1 MSIACCHK
9 RIRLFLK
16 CKSHEE
22 EASIPNLKKLTSL
35 NEAQLCPV
43 EMNVSSVTDLK
54 HGLRSLIA
62 TYSMEAVYTSLTQV
76 MKEDYEFLQKFYA
89 ASSLEESTAPAP
101 APTVAATPLLKKKVA
116 KKSIPVAA
124 VSSSPVA
131 SPAALQEEEAPRIRA
146 DTKVRVVK
154 KPTDPQDLP
163 SAPVTASQPS
173 VQPEAQPFVHAES
186 GLRNPQEQKKWQK
199 EQEDKKMRDL
209 RATGVNPASLLT
221 EANLRKWVEDEK
233 KTFAFIAREYVGLS
247 DGVVAAEAKKYG
259 LQSDTSK
266 RRAMIAANKART

>member
-1 MSIACCHK
+1 MST
-9 RIRLFLK
+9 
-16 CKSHEE
+16 
-22 EASIPNLKKLTSL
+22 TSL
-35 NEAQLCPV
+35 
-43 EMNVSSVTDLK
+43 TDLK
-54 HGLRSLIA
+54 HSLRSLIA
-62 TYSMEAVYTSLTQV
+62 SSSMEAVYTSLTQV
-76 MKEDYEFLQKFYA
+76 MKEDYEFLQKFYSSSSLVSSSGAAPAVSATTLVKKTVAKKLA
-89 ASSLEESTAPAP
+89 ASSLVSSSGAAPAP
-101 APTVAATPLLKKKVA
+101 
-116 KKSIPVAA
+116 S
-124 VSSSPVA
+124 A
-131 SPAALQEEEAPRIRA
+131 SAALQEEQEAPRIRA

-163 SAPVTASQPS
+163 SAAVTVAQPS
-173 VQPEAQPFVHAES
+173 VQPEAPTFVHAES

-221 EANLRKWVEDEK
+221 EANLRKWVEEEK

>member
-1 MSIACCHK
+1 
-9 RIRLFLK
+9 
-16 CKSHEE
+16 
-22 EASIPNLKKLTSL
+22 
-35 NEAQLCPV
+35 
-43 EMNVSSVTDLK
+43 
-54 HGLRSLIA
+54 
-62 TYSMEAVYTSLTQV
+62 MEAVYTSLTQI
-76 MKEDYEFLQKFYA
+76 MKEDYEFLQKFY
-89 ASSLEESTAPAP
+89 SSNLATSSGDVAP
-101 APTVAATPLLKKKVA
+101 APTVAAPTTVVKKKVA
-116 KKSIPVAA
+116 KKSTQVAA
-124 VSSSPVA
+124 AAVLPSSLVA

-163 SAPVTASQPS
+163 AAPAPVTVAQPS
-173 VQPEAQPFVHAES
+173 VQPEAQAFVHAES

-266 RRAMIAANKART
+266 RRAMIAANKARN

>member
-1 MSIACCHK
+1 
-9 RIRLFLK
+9 
-16 CKSHEE
+16 
-22 EASIPNLKKLTSL
+22 
-35 NEAQLCPV
+35 
-43 EMNVSSVTDLK
+43 MNATSVTDLK

-62 TYSMEAVYTSLTQV
+62 TYSMEAVYTSLTQI

-89 ASSLEESTAPAP
+89 ASSGDVAQ
-101 APTVAATPLLKKKVA
+101 APTVAAPTTVLKKKVA
-116 KKSIPVAA
+116 KKSTPVAT
-124 VSSSPVA
+124 VPVA
-131 SPAALQEEEAPRIRA
+131 SVHSAPSAPALQEDQEAPRIRA

-163 SAPVTASQPS
+163 AAASNLVAQPS
-173 VQPEAQPFVHAES
+173 VQPEAQPFVHSES

-199 EQEDKKMRDL
+199 EQEDKKMQDL
-209 RATGVNPASLLT
+209 RASGVNPASLLT

-266 RRAMIAANKART
+266 RRAMIAANKARA

>member
-1 MSIACCHK
+1 MS
-9 RIRLFLK
+9 
-16 CKSHEE
+16 
-22 EASIPNLKKLTSL
+22 TT
-35 NEAQLCPV
+35 
-43 EMNVSSVTDLK
+43 SVTDLK

-76 MKEDYEFLQKFYA
+76 MKEDYEFLQKFYSSSL
-89 ASSLEESTAPAP
+89 ASSSGAAA
-101 APTVAATPLLKKKVA
+101 APTVGVPSSGAVAVAALAPTTVLKKKVA
-116 KKSIPVAA
+116 KKSAPVAA
-124 VSSSPVA
+124 AAVA
-131 SPAALQEEEAPRIRA
+131 AAPAALQEEEAPRIRA

-163 SAPVTASQPS
+163 SASLAQPA
-173 VQPEAQPFVHAES
+173 QPEAQTFVHAES

-221 EANLRKWVEDEK
+221 EANLRKWVEEEK

-266 RRAMIAANKART
+266 RRAMIAANKARA

>member
-1 MSIACCHK
+1 MSA
-9 RIRLFLK
+9 
-16 CKSHEE
+16 
-22 EASIPNLKKLTSL
+22 T
-35 NEAQLCPV
+35 
-43 EMNVSSVTDLK
+43 SVTDLK

-62 TYSMEAVYTSLTQV
+62 SSSVEAVYTSLTQL

-89 ASSLEESTAPAP
+89 AVPSSLATSPSSLAASPAV
-101 APTVAATPLLKKKVA
+101 APTTVLKKKVA
-116 KKSIPVAA
+116 KKSAPVAA
-124 VSSSPVA
+124 
-131 SPAALQEEEAPRIRA
+131 AAAPSAQLDQEEAQEAPRIRA

-163 SAPVTASQPS
+163 PAPAPV
-173 VQPEAQPFVHAES
+173 VQPAQQEAQPFVHAES

-247 DGVVAAEAKKYG
+247 DGVIAAEAKKYG

>member
-1 MSIACCHK
+1 
-9 RIRLFLK
+9 
-16 CKSHEE
+16 
-22 EASIPNLKKLTSL
+22 
-35 NEAQLCPV
+35 
-43 EMNVSSVTDLK
+43 
-54 HGLRSLIA
+54 
-62 TYSMEAVYTSLTQV
+62 MEAVYTSLTQV
-76 MKEDYEFLQKFYA
+76 MKEDYEFLQKFYS
-89 ASSLEESTAPAP
+89 SSLAPSSGAAPAP
-101 APTVAATPLLKKKVA
+101 APTTVLKKKVA
-116 KKSIPVAA
+116 KKSTPVAA
-124 VSSSPVA
+124 AP
-131 SPAALQEEEAPRIRA
+131 ALQEDQEAPRIRA

-163 SAPVTASQPS
+163 SAPVTIAQN
-173 VQPEAQPFVHAES
+173 VQPDAQVFVHAES
-186 GLRNPQEQKKWQK
+186 GLRNPQDQKKWQK

-221 EANLRKWVEDEK
+221 EANLRKWVEEEK

>member
-1 MSIACCHK
+1 MSA
-9 RIRLFLK
+9 
-16 CKSHEE
+16 
-22 EASIPNLKKLTSL
+22 TS
-35 NEAQLCPV
+35 
-43 EMNVSSVTDLK
+43 VSDLK

-62 TYSMEAVYTSLTQV
+62 TYSMEAVYTSLTQM
-76 MKEDYEFLQKFYA
+76 MKEDYEFLQKFY
-89 ASSLEESTAPAP
+89 TAPAAAAA
-101 APTVAATPLLKKKVA
+101 APTAAATTLVKKTVA
-116 KKSIPVAA
+116 KKSTPVAA
-124 VSSSPVA
+124 VAVPSSLA
-131 SPAALQEEEAPRIRA
+131 SAAVPSAQQDEQEAPRIRA

-163 SAPVTASQPS
+163 TAAATV
-173 VQPEAQPFVHAES
+173 VQPAQQEAQPFVHAES

-199 EQEDKKMRDL
+199 EQEDKKMQDL

-221 EANLRKWVEDEK
+221 EANLRKWVEEEK

-266 RRAMIAANKART
+266 RRAMIAANKARS

>member
-1 MSIACCHK
+1 
-9 RIRLFLK
+9 
-16 CKSHEE
+16 
-22 EASIPNLKKLTSL
+22 
-35 NEAQLCPV
+35 
-43 EMNVSSVTDLK
+43 MNTTSVTDLK

-62 TYSMEAVYTSLTQV
+62 TYSMEAVYTSLTQI
-76 MKEDYEFLQKFYA
+76 MKEDYEFLQKFY
-89 ASSLEESTAPAP
+89 SSNLATSSGAAPAVAA
-101 APTVAATPLLKKKVA
+101 APTTVLKKKVA
-116 KKSIPVAA
+116 KKSA
-124 VSSSPVA
+124 STPVA
-131 SPAALQEEEAPRIRA
+131 SPAGAEPVASATALQEEEEAPRIRA

-163 SAPVTASQPS
+163 AAPAPVTVAQPS
-173 VQPEAQPFVHAES
+173 VQPEAQAFVHAES

-221 EANLRKWVEDEK
+221 EANLRKWVEEEK

-266 RRAMIAANKART
+266 RRAMIAANKARN

>member
-1 MSIACCHK
+1 
-9 RIRLFLK
+9 
-16 CKSHEE
+16 
-22 EASIPNLKKLTSL
+22 
-35 NEAQLCPV
+35 
-43 EMNVSSVTDLK
+43 
-54 HGLRSLIA
+54 
-62 TYSMEAVYTSLTQV
+62 

-89 ASSLEESTAPAP
+89 ASSSGPMPTALAHTVDAS
-101 APTVAATPLLKKKVA
+101 APTTLLKKKVA
-116 KKSIPVAA
+116 KKLTPVAA
-124 VSSSPVA
+124 PASASASAAAPAVA
-131 SPAALQEEEAPRIRA
+131 FQQEEQEAPRIRA
-146 DTKVRVVK
+146 DTKVRIVK

-163 SAPVTASQPS
+163 SAPASAAAPAPVTV
-173 VQPEAQPFVHAES
+173 VQQEAQPFVHTES

>member
-1 MSIACCHK
+1 MST
-9 RIRLFLK
+9 
-16 CKSHEE
+16 
-22 EASIPNLKKLTSL
+22 TS
-35 NEAQLCPV
+35 
-43 EMNVSSVTDLK
+43 VSDLK
-54 HGLRSLIA
+54 HSLRSLIA
-62 TYSMEAVYTSLTQV
+62 SSSMEAVYTSLTQI
-76 MKEDYEFLQKFYA
+76 MKDDYEFLQKFYTAPAAPAAAVAAVAAVSAAPTAAATTLVKKTVAKKSTPVAAAPPAA
-89 ASSLEESTAPAP
+89 ASSLASATAPSA
-101 APTVAATPLLKKKVA
+101 
-116 KKSIPVAA
+116 
-124 VSSSPVA
+124 
-131 SPAALQEEEAPRIRA
+131 QQDEQEAPRIRA

-163 SAPVTASQPS
+163 TAAATV
-173 VQPEAQPFVHAES
+173 VQPAQQEAQPFVHAES

-199 EQEDKKMRDL
+199 EQEDKKMQDL

-266 RRAMIAANKART
+266 RRAMIAANKARG

>member
-1 MSIACCHK
+1 
-9 RIRLFLK
+9 
-16 CKSHEE
+16 
-22 EASIPNLKKLTSL
+22 
-35 NEAQLCPV
+35 
-43 EMNVSSVTDLK
+43 
-54 HGLRSLIA
+54 
-62 TYSMEAVYTSLTQV
+62 MEAVYTSLTQI
-76 MKEDYEFLQKFYA
+76 MKEDYEFLQKFY
-89 ASSLEESTAPAP
+89 SSNLATSSGDVAP
-101 APTVAATPLLKKKVA
+101 APTVAAPTTVVKKKVA
-116 KKSIPVAA
+116 KKSTPVAA
-124 VSSSPVA
+124 VAVA
-131 SPAALQEEEAPRIRA
+131 AAAAPALQEEEEAPRIRA

-163 SAPVTASQPS
+163 AAPAPVTVAQPS

-221 EANLRKWVEDEK
+221 EANLRKWVEEEK

>member
-1 MSIACCHK
+1 M
-9 RIRLFLK
+9 
-16 CKSHEE
+16 
-22 EASIPNLKKLTSL
+22 NTTS
-35 NEAQLCPV
+35 
-43 EMNVSSVTDLK
+43 VSDLK
-54 HGLRSLIA
+54 HSLRSLIA
-62 TYSMEAVYTSLTQV
+62 SSSMEAVYTSLTQI
-76 MKEDYEFLQKFYA
+76 MKEDYEFLQKFY
-89 ASSLEESTAPAP
+89 TAPATAAASP
-101 APTVAATPLLKKKVA
+101 APTTVLKKKVA
-116 KKSIPVAA
+116 KKSTPVAA
-124 VSSSPVA
+124 V
-131 SPAALQEEEAPRIRA
+131 AALPSAPLQEDQEAPRIRA

-163 SAPVTASQPS
+163 SAAVTL
-173 VQPEAQPFVHAES
+173 VEPEAQPFVHTES

-221 EANLRKWVEDEK
+221 EANLRKWVEEEK

-266 RRAMIAANKART
+266 RRAMIAANKARS

>member
-1 MSIACCHK
+1 
-9 RIRLFLK
+9 
-16 CKSHEE
+16 
-22 EASIPNLKKLTSL
+22 
-35 NEAQLCPV
+35 
-43 EMNVSSVTDLK
+43 
-54 HGLRSLIA
+54 
-62 TYSMEAVYTSLTQV
+62 MEAVYTSLTQV
-76 MKEDYEFLQKFYA
+76 MKEDYEFLQKFYSA
-89 ASSLEESTAPAP
+89 PPSLAPG
-101 APTVAATPLLKKKVA
+101 APTVAAPSSLEASAVPAPTTLVKKKMA
-116 KKSIPVAA
+116 KKSTPVA
-124 VSSSPVA
+124 SSPVA
-131 SPAALQEEEAPRIRA
+131 SPTSASAAPAVASQQEQQEAPRIRA

-163 SAPVTASQPS
+163 SAAATVAPPS
-173 VQPEAQPFVHAES
+173 GNLDVQPFVHADS

-221 EANLRKWVEDEK
+221 EANLRKWVEEEK

>member
-1 MSIACCHK
+1 
-9 RIRLFLK
+9 
-16 CKSHEE
+16 
-22 EASIPNLKKLTSL
+22 
-35 NEAQLCPV
+35 
-43 EMNVSSVTDLK
+43 MNVTSVTDLK

-89 ASSLEESTAPAP
+89 AAHSLATSSGAVAP
-101 APTVAATPLLKKKVA
+101 APTVAAPSSIVASPTTVLKKKVA
-116 KKSIPVAA
+116 KKSSTPLVPSSGAEPSVPSAVAA
-124 VSSSPVA
+124 VPSASAAAPV
-131 SPAALQEEEAPRIRA
+131 QEEEAPRIRA

-163 SAPVTASQPS
+163 AAPAAVTVAQPS

-221 EANLRKWVEDEK
+221 EANLRKWVEEEK

-266 RRAMIAANKART
+266 RRAMIAANKGRA

>member
-1 MSIACCHK
+1 MS
-9 RIRLFLK
+9 
-16 CKSHEE
+16 
-22 EASIPNLKKLTSL
+22 TT
-35 NEAQLCPV
+35 
-43 EMNVSSVTDLK
+43 SVTDLK

-62 TYSMEAVYTSLTQV
+62 SSSVEAVYTSLTQL
-76 MKEDYEFLQKFYA
+76 MKEDYEFLQKFYSASSSLA
-89 ASSLEESTAPAP
+89 ASPSSPATSP
-101 APTVAATPLLKKKVA
+101 AVAPTTLVKKTVS
-116 KKSIPVAA
+116 KK
-124 VSSSPVA
+124 SSPVA
-131 SPAALQEEEAPRIRA
+131 AAAVPSSLVSSSGAAPAVASSAPLDQEEEAPRIRA

-163 SAPVTASQPS
+163 TATVVQPAQPS
-173 VQPEAQPFVHAES
+173 EKPEAQTFVHAES
-186 GLRNPQEQKKWQK
+186 GLRNPQDQKKWQK

-221 EANLRKWVEDEK
+221 EANLRKWVEEEK

-266 RRAMIAANKART
+266 RRAMIAANKARI

>member
-1 MSIACCHK
+1 
-9 RIRLFLK
+9 
-16 CKSHEE
+16 
-22 EASIPNLKKLTSL
+22 
-35 NEAQLCPV
+35 
-43 EMNVSSVTDLK
+43 
-54 HGLRSLIA
+54 
-62 TYSMEAVYTSLTQV
+62 MEAVYTSLTQI
-76 MKEDYEFLQKFYA
+76 MKEDYEFLQKFY
-89 ASSLEESTAPAP
+89 TAPAAAASPAPP
-101 APTVAATPLLKKKVA
+101 APTTVLKKKVA
-116 KKSIPVAA
+116 KKSTPVAA
-124 VSSSPVA
+124 VAAVPSAPV
-131 SPAALQEEEAPRIRA
+131 QEDQEAPRIRA

-163 SAPVTASQPS
+163 SASASASLAQPA
-173 VQPEAQPFVHAES
+173 QQEAQPFVHAES

-221 EANLRKWVEDEK
+221 EANLRKWVEEEK
-233 KTFAFIAREYVGLS
+233 KTFAFIAREHVGLS

>member
-1 MSIACCHK
+1 M
-9 RIRLFLK
+9 
-16 CKSHEE
+16 
-22 EASIPNLKKLTSL
+22 NTTS
-35 NEAQLCPV
+35 
-43 EMNVSSVTDLK
+43 VSDLK
-54 HGLRSLIA
+54 YSLRSLI
-62 TYSMEAVYTSLTQV
+62 TSSSMEAVYTSLTQI
-76 MKEDYEFLQKFYA
+76 MKEDYEFLQKFY
-89 ASSLEESTAPAP
+89 TAPAAAASP
-101 APTVAATPLLKKKVA
+101 APPAHTTVLKKKVA
-116 KKSIPVAA
+116 KKSTPVAA
-124 VSSSPVA
+124 VAAVPSAPV
-131 SPAALQEEEAPRIRA
+131 QEDQEAPRIRA

-163 SAPVTASQPS
+163 TVAAQH
-173 VQPEAQPFVHAES
+173 VQQEAQPFVHAES

-221 EANLRKWVEDEK
+221 EANLRKWVEEEK

>member
-1 MSIACCHK
+1 MS
-9 RIRLFLK
+9 
-16 CKSHEE
+16 
-22 EASIPNLKKLTSL
+22 TT
-35 NEAQLCPV
+35 
-43 EMNVSSVTDLK
+43 SVTDLK

-62 TYSMEAVYTSLTQV
+62 SYSMEAVYTSLTQV
-76 MKEDYEFLQKFYA
+76 MKEDYEFLQKFYSSSSLA
-89 ASSLEESTAPAP
+89 ASSGAAVAVPSSLAA
-101 APTVAATPLLKKKVA
+101 ATVAATTVLKKKVA
-116 KKSIPVAA
+116 KKSTPVAA
-124 VSSSPVA
+124 PVASSPVA
-131 SPAALQEEEAPRIRA
+131 SPAAAALQEEEEAPRIRA

-163 SAPVTASQPS
+163 SATVVPPS
-173 VQPEAQPFVHAES
+173 GNLDVQPFVHADS

>member
-1 MSIACCHK
+1 
-9 RIRLFLK
+9 
-16 CKSHEE
+16 
-22 EASIPNLKKLTSL
+22 
-35 NEAQLCPV
+35 
-43 EMNVSSVTDLK
+43 
-54 HGLRSLIA
+54 
-62 TYSMEAVYTSLTQV
+62 MEAVYTSLTQI
-76 MKEDYEFLQKFYA
+76 MKEDYEFLQKFY
-89 ASSLEESTAPAP
+89 SSNLATSSGDVAP
-101 APTVAATPLLKKKVA
+101 APTVAAPTTVVKKKVA
-116 KKSIPVAA
+116 KKSTPVAA
-124 VSSSPVA
+124 VAVA
-131 SPAALQEEEAPRIRA
+131 AAAAPSLQEEEEAPRIRA

-163 SAPVTASQPS
+163 AAPAAAVTVAQPS
-173 VQPEAQPFVHAES
+173 VQTEAQPFVHAES

-221 EANLRKWVEDEK
+221 EANLRKWVEEEK

-266 RRAMIAANKART
+266 RRAMIAANKARN

>member
-1 MSIACCHK
+1 
-9 RIRLFLK
+9 
-16 CKSHEE
+16 
-22 EASIPNLKKLTSL
+22 
-35 NEAQLCPV
+35 
-43 EMNVSSVTDLK
+43 MNVTSVTDLK

-89 ASSLEESTAPAP
+89 AAPSLSASSGAVP
-101 APTVAATPLLKKKVA
+101 APTTVLKKKVA
-116 KKSIPVAA
+116 KKSSTPLVPSSGAEPSVPSAVAA
-124 VSSSPVA
+124 V
-131 SPAALQEEEAPRIRA
+131 ALQEEEEAPRIRA

-163 SAPVTASQPS
+163 SAAVTVAQPS

-199 EQEDKKMRDL
+199 EQEDKKMQDL
-209 RATGVNPASLLT
+209 RASGVNPASLLT

>member
-1 MSIACCHK
+1 MS
-9 RIRLFLK
+9 
-16 CKSHEE
+16 
-22 EASIPNLKKLTSL
+22 TT
-35 NEAQLCPV
+35 
-43 EMNVSSVTDLK
+43 SVTDLK

-62 TYSMEAVYTSLTQV
+62 NYSMEAVYTSLTQV
-76 MKEDYEFLQKFYA
+76 MKEDYEFLQKFYSSSSLA
-89 ASSLEESTAPAP
+89 ASSGAAVAVPSSLEASAAP
-101 APTVAATPLLKKKVA
+101 APTTVLKKKVA
-116 KKSIPVAA
+116 KKSTPVAA
-124 VSSSPVA
+124 PAASSPVA
-131 SPAALQEEEAPRIRA
+131 SPAAAPLQEEQEAPRIRA

-163 SAPVTASQPS
+163 SAPVTVAQPA
-173 VQPEAQPFVHAES
+173 QPEAQPFVHADS

-221 EANLRKWVEDEK
+221 EANLRKWVEEEK

>member
-1 MSIACCHK
+1 MSA
-9 RIRLFLK
+9 
-16 CKSHEE
+16 
-22 EASIPNLKKLTSL
+22 T
-35 NEAQLCPV
+35 
-43 EMNVSSVTDLK
+43 SVTDLK
-54 HGLRSLIA
+54 HSLRSLIA
-62 TYSMEAVYTSLTQV
+62 SSSMEAVYTSLTQV
-76 MKEDYEFLQKFYA
+76 MKEDYEFLQKFYSSSA
-89 ASSLEESTAPAP
+89 APSSLEASPSSLEASPAAAAAPA
-101 APTVAATPLLKKKVA
+101 VAATAVVKKKVA
-116 KKSIPVAA
+116 KKSAAVAA
-124 VSSSPVA
+124 
-131 SPAALQEEEAPRIRA
+131 AAAPSAQLDQEEEAPRIRA

-163 SAPVTASQPS
+163 TVATQPA
-173 VQPEAQPFVHAES
+173 QQEAQPFVHADS

-221 EANLRKWVEDEK
+221 EANLRKWVEEEK

-266 RRAMIAANKART
+266 RRAMIAASKART

>member
-1 MSIACCHK
+1 
-9 RIRLFLK
+9 
-16 CKSHEE
+16 
-22 EASIPNLKKLTSL
+22 
-35 NEAQLCPV
+35 
-43 EMNVSSVTDLK
+43 MNVTSVTDLK

-89 ASSLEESTAPAP
+89 AAPSLETSPATAVAPAV
-101 APTVAATPLLKKKVA
+101 APTTVLKKKVA
-116 KKSIPVAA
+116 KKSSTPLVPSSGAEPSVPSAVAA
-124 VSSSPVA
+124 V
-131 SPAALQEEEAPRIRA
+131 ALQEEQEAPRIRA

-163 SAPVTASQPS
+163 AAPAAVTVAQPS

-209 RATGVNPASLLT
+209 RSTGVNPASLLT
-221 EANLRKWVEDEK
+221 EANLRKWVEEEK

>member
-1 MSIACCHK
+1 M
-9 RIRLFLK
+9 
-16 CKSHEE
+16 
-22 EASIPNLKKLTSL
+22 SL
-35 NEAQLCPV
+35 NDGYLCPV
-43 EMNVSSVTDLK
+43 EMNVTSVTDLK

-89 ASSLEESTAPAP
+89 AAPSLETSPATAVAPAV
-101 APTVAATPLLKKKVA
+101 APTTVLKKKVA
-116 KKSIPVAA
+116 KKSSTPLVPSSGAEPSVPSAVAA
-124 VSSSPVA
+124 V
-131 SPAALQEEEAPRIRA
+131 ALQEEQEAPRIRA

-163 SAPVTASQPS
+163 AAPAAVTVAQPS

-209 RATGVNPASLLT
+209 RSTGVNPASLLT
-221 EANLRKWVEDEK
+221 EANLRKWVEEEK

-266 RRAMIAANKART
+266 RRAMIAANKARA

>member
-1 MSIACCHK
+1 
-9 RIRLFLK
+9 
-16 CKSHEE
+16 
-22 EASIPNLKKLTSL
+22 
-35 NEAQLCPV
+35 
-43 EMNVSSVTDLK
+43 
-54 HGLRSLIA
+54 
-62 TYSMEAVYTSLTQV
+62 MEAVYTSLTQV

-89 ASSLEESTAPAP
+89 TSSLAASAVPALAAAPAAAA
-101 APTVAATPLLKKKVA
+101 APTTVLKKKVA
-116 KKSIPVAA
+116 KKSTPVAT
-124 VSSSPVA
+124 VPVA
-131 SPAALQEEEAPRIRA
+131 SVHSAPSAPALQEDQEAPRIRA

-163 SAPVTASQPS
+163 AAASNLVAQPS

-266 RRAMIAANKART
+266 RRAMIAANKARA

>member
-1 MSIACCHK
+1 
-9 RIRLFLK
+9 
-16 CKSHEE
+16 
-22 EASIPNLKKLTSL
+22 
-35 NEAQLCPV
+35 
-43 EMNVSSVTDLK
+43 MNVTSVTDLK

-89 ASSLEESTAPAP
+89 AAPSLETSPATAVAPAV
-101 APTVAATPLLKKKVA
+101 APTTVLKKKVA
-116 KKSIPVAA
+116 KKSSTPLVPSSGAEPLVPSAVAA
-124 VSSSPVA
+124 VPS
-131 SPAALQEEEAPRIRA
+131 AALQEEEAPRIRA

-163 SAPVTASQPS
+163 SATVAPPS

-221 EANLRKWVEDEK
+221 EANLRKWVEEEK

-266 RRAMIAANKART
+266 RRAMIAANKGRA

>member
-1 MSIACCHK
+1 
-9 RIRLFLK
+9 
-16 CKSHEE
+16 
-22 EASIPNLKKLTSL
+22 
-35 NEAQLCPV
+35 
-43 EMNVSSVTDLK
+43 
-54 HGLRSLIA
+54 
-62 TYSMEAVYTSLTQV
+62 MEAVYTSLTQV
-76 MKEDYEFLQKFYA
+76 MKEDYEFLQKFYSS
-89 ASSLEESTAPAP
+89 SSLATSSAAAPVVAA
-101 APTVAATPLLKKKVA
+101 APTTVLKKKVA
-116 KKSIPVAA
+116 KKST
-124 VSSSPVA
+124 PVA
-131 SPAALQEEEAPRIRA
+131 SSPEASPAVAPAQQDEQEAPRIRA

-163 SAPVTASQPS
+163 AAPASASVTVSQPS

-221 EANLRKWVEDEK
+221 EANLRKWVEEEK
-233 KTFAFIAREYVGLS
+233 KTFAFIAREHVGLS

>member
-1 MSIACCHK
+1 M
-9 RIRLFLK
+9 
-16 CKSHEE
+16 
-22 EASIPNLKKLTSL
+22 NTTS
-35 NEAQLCPV
+35 
-43 EMNVSSVTDLK
+43 VSDLK
-54 HGLRSLIA
+54 HSLRSLIA
-62 TYSMEAVYTSLTQV
+62 SSSMEAVYTSLTQI
-76 MKEDYEFLQKFYA
+76 MKEDYEFLQKFYTVPATAA
-89 ASSLEESTAPAP
+89 ASP
-101 APTVAATPLLKKKVA
+101 APTTVLKKKVA
-116 KKSIPVAA
+116 KKSTPVAA
-124 VSSSPVA
+124 VAAVPSSLA
-131 SPAALQEEEAPRIRA
+131 SAALPSAPLQEDQEAPRIRA

-163 SAPVTASQPS
+163 SASASASASLAQPA
-173 VQPEAQPFVHAES
+173 QQEAQPFVHAES

>member
-1 MSIACCHK
+1 MPS
-9 RIRLFLK
+9 
-16 CKSHEE
+16 
-22 EASIPNLKKLTSL
+22 
-35 NEAQLCPV
+35 
-43 EMNVSSVTDLK
+43 VSDLK
-54 HGLRSLIA
+54 HSLRSLIA
-62 TYSMEAVYTSLTQV
+62 SSSMEAVYTSLTQV
-76 MKEDYEFLQKFYA
+76 MKEDYEFLQKFYSSSLA
-89 ASSLEESTAPAP
+89 ASSGAAPAPAP
-101 APTVAATPLLKKKVA
+101 APTTVLKKKVA
-116 KKSIPVAA
+116 KKSTPVAA
-124 VSSSPVA
+124 AP
-131 SPAALQEEEAPRIRA
+131 ALQEDQEAPRIRA

-163 SAPVTASQPS
+163 TTPAPAPVTIAQN
-173 VQPEAQPFVHAES
+173 VQPDAQAFVHAES
-186 GLRNPQEQKKWQK
+186 GLRNPQDQKKWQK

-221 EANLRKWVEDEK
+221 EANLRKWVEEEK

>member
-1 MSIACCHK
+1 MST
-9 RIRLFLK
+9 
-16 CKSHEE
+16 
-22 EASIPNLKKLTSL
+22 TS
-35 NEAQLCPV
+35 
-43 EMNVSSVTDLK
+43 VSDLK
-54 HGLRSLIA
+54 HSLRSLIA

-76 MKEDYEFLQKFYA
+76 MKEDYEFLQKFYSEA
-89 ASSLEESTAPAP
+89 ASAPAAAAVP
-101 APTVAATPLLKKKVA
+101 AAAPTVVKKKVA
-116 KKSIPVAA
+116 KKS
-124 VSSSPVA
+124 A
-131 SPAALQEEEAPRIRA
+131 SAPSAPSAPSATAEDEQEAPRIRA

-163 SAPVTASQPS
+163 TAAATV
-173 VQPEAQPFVHAES
+173 VQPAQQEAQPFVHAES

-199 EQEDKKMRDL
+199 EQEDKKMQDL

-266 RRAMIAANKART
+266 RRAMIAANKARG

>member
-1 MSIACCHK
+1 
-9 RIRLFLK
+9 
-16 CKSHEE
+16 
-22 EASIPNLKKLTSL
+22 
-35 NEAQLCPV
+35 
-43 EMNVSSVTDLK
+43 
-54 HGLRSLIA
+54 
-62 TYSMEAVYTSLTQV
+62 MEAVYTSLTQV
-76 MKEDYEFLQKFYA
+76 MKEDYEFLQKFYSSSSLA
-89 ASSLEESTAPAP
+89 ASSLATGAA
-101 APTVAATPLLKKKVA
+101 VAAAPSSLEASAVPSSLVASPTTVLKKKVA
-116 KKSIPVAA
+116 KKSTPVAA
-124 VSSSPVA
+124 SSPVA
-131 SPAALQEEEAPRIRA
+131 SPAVTAVASAALQEEQEAPRLRA

-163 SAPVTASQPS
+163 AAAATVAQPS
-173 VQPEAQPFVHAES
+173 EKPEAQPFVHADS

-221 EANLRKWVEDEK
+221 EANLRKWVEEEK

>member
-1 MSIACCHK
+1 M
-9 RIRLFLK
+9 
-16 CKSHEE
+16 
-22 EASIPNLKKLTSL
+22 NTTS
-35 NEAQLCPV
+35 
-43 EMNVSSVTDLK
+43 VSDLK
-54 HGLRSLIA
+54 HSLRSLIA
-62 TYSMEAVYTSLTQV
+62 SSSMEAVYTSLTQV
-76 MKEDYEFLQKFYA
+76 MKEDYEFLQKFYST
-89 ASSLEESTAPAP
+89 SSLATAPSSPASADVTP
-101 APTVAATPLLKKKVA
+101 APTTLVKKKVA
-116 KKSIPVAA
+116 KKSTPVAA
-124 VSSSPVA
+124 VA
-131 SPAALQEEEAPRIRA
+131 AAALQEEQEAPRIRA

-163 SAPVTASQPS
+163 AAASNLVAQPS

-199 EQEDKKMRDL
+199 EQEEKKMRDL

-266 RRAMIAANKART
+266 RRAMIAANKGRT

>member
-1 MSIACCHK
+1 
-9 RIRLFLK
+9 
-16 CKSHEE
+16 
-22 EASIPNLKKLTSL
+22 
-35 NEAQLCPV
+35 
-43 EMNVSSVTDLK
+43 MNTTSVTDLK

-89 ASSLEESTAPAP
+89 AAPSLATSPSSLEASSGAVPV
-101 APTVAATPLLKKKVA
+101 PTTVLKKKVA
-116 KKSIPVAA
+116 KKSTPVEAAAAAAAVPLVPSSAVAA
-124 VSSSPVA
+124 APSA
-131 SPAALQEEEAPRIRA
+131 SLQEEEAPRIRA

-163 SAPVTASQPS
+163 SAAVTVAQPS

-209 RATGVNPASLLT
+209 RASGVNPASLLT

-266 RRAMIAANKART
+266 RRAMIAANKGRA

>member
-1 MSIACCHK
+1 
-9 RIRLFLK
+9 
-16 CKSHEE
+16 
-22 EASIPNLKKLTSL
+22 
-35 NEAQLCPV
+35 
-43 EMNVSSVTDLK
+43 MNATSVTDLK
-54 HGLRSLIA
+54 HSLRSLIA
-62 TYSMEAVYTSLTQV
+62 SSSMEAVYTSLTQV
-76 MKEDYEFLQKFYA
+76 MKEDYEFLQKFYSSSLATSSAAAPSSLA
-89 ASSLEESTAPAP
+89 ASSAVAA
-101 APTVAATPLLKKKVA
+101 APTTVLKKKVA
-116 KKSIPVAA
+116 KKSASSLVAA
-124 VSSSPVA
+124 PASASSPEA
-131 SPAALQEEEAPRIRA
+131 SPSALAQEQEAPRIRA

-163 SAPVTASQPS
+163 AAAVTVAQPS

-221 EANLRKWVEDEK
+221 EANLRKWVEEEK

>member
-1 MSIACCHK
+1 
-9 RIRLFLK
+9 
-16 CKSHEE
+16 
-22 EASIPNLKKLTSL
+22 
-35 NEAQLCPV
+35 
-43 EMNVSSVTDLK
+43 
-54 HGLRSLIA
+54 
-62 TYSMEAVYTSLTQV
+62 MEAVYTSLTQV
-76 MKEDYEFLQKFYA
+76 MKEDYEFLQKFYSSSLA
-89 ASSLEESTAPAP
+89 ASSGAVPAPAP
-101 APTVAATPLLKKKVA
+101 APATASTTVLKKKVA
-116 KKSIPVAA
+116 KKST
-124 VSSSPVA
+124 PVA
-131 SPAALQEEEAPRIRA
+131 SAPALQEDQEAPRIRA

-163 SAPVTASQPS
+163 TTPAPAPVTIAQN
-173 VQPEAQPFVHAES
+173 VQPDAQAFVHAES
-186 GLRNPQEQKKWQK
+186 GLRNPQDQKKWQK

-221 EANLRKWVEDEK
+221 EANLRKWVEEEK

>member
-1 MSIACCHK
+1 
-9 RIRLFLK
+9 
-16 CKSHEE
+16 
-22 EASIPNLKKLTSL
+22 
-35 NEAQLCPV
+35 
-43 EMNVSSVTDLK
+43 MNTTSVTDLK

-62 TYSMEAVYTSLTQV
+62 TYSMEAVYTSLTQI
-76 MKEDYEFLQKFYA
+76 MKEDYEFLQKFY
-89 ASSLEESTAPAP
+89 SSNLATSSGDVAP
-101 APTVAATPLLKKKVA
+101 APTVAAPTTVVKKKVA
-116 KKSIPVAA
+116 KKSTPVAA
-124 VSSSPVA
+124 VAVA
-131 SPAALQEEEAPRIRA
+131 AAAAPALQEEEEAPRIRA

-163 SAPVTASQPS
+163 AAPAPVTVAQPS

-221 EANLRKWVEDEK
+221 EANLRKWVEEEK